1 MPRFRAMSPVR
12 TDFGVHLLAV
22 EVEDSASAAALF
34 TAVVWSALHR
44 GRAERVPKDHSL
56 SMAEEAEG
64 LWWQRQPETRLNFV
78 TRRVARTSDT
88 RLPPAPPGPLLRCG
102 TPASPVAIRVLH
114 SASPMEWMLGLGT
127 AMNKRGPLRRK
138 RERGRLKASG

>member
-78 TRRVARTSDT
+78 RLRCKVLGRDPGLACTLLCGRNADLRVATSLY
-88 RLPPAPPGPLLRCG
+88 RLD
-102 TPASPVAIRVLH
+102 
-114 SASPMEWMLGLGT
+114 
-127 AMNKRGPLRRK
+127 
-138 RERGRLKASG
+138 